1 MSRVALILISAVAVL
16 ALSGT
21 ALAAEV
27 SRDEYKAAVE
37 PICKTN
43 KAESER
49 FLNGVKTLVR
59 DDKLKQAGAAFT
71 NAANALEKAEK
82 QLAAVP
88 KPAADEAKLGKW
100 LADVKAEVS
109 LMRRIA
115 AKFKAGE
122 KSKGASLT
130 VKLQNN
136 ANKANNQVIVF
147 RFNYCKIDPSQ
158 YT

>member
-1 MSRVALILISAVAVL
+1 MSRLAVAIVVVL
-16 ALSGT
+16 ALAGT
-21 ALAAEV
+21 ALAAET
-27 SRDEYKAAVE
+27 SREEYKAAVE

-43 KAESER
+43 KQESEKY
-49 FLNGVKTLVR
+49 LAGVQTLVKK
-59 DDKLKQAGAAFT
+59 DKLKQAGESFSKAA
-71 NAANALEKAEK
+71 AALEKTEK

-88 KPAADEAKLGKW
+88 QSSGDEAKLGKW

-122 KSKGASLT
+122 KSKGASLA

-136 ANKANNQVIVF
+136 ANKANNVVIVF